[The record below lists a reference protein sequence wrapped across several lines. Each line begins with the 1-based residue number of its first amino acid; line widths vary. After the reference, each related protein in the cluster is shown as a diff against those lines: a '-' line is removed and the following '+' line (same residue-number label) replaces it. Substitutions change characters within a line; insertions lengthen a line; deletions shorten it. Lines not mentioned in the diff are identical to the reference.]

1 MASRPP
7 PRRRASATTAAR
19 PASAAASPASRV
31 LAAVCSPPAYPIAT
45 ALAATLDISDADS
58 AARALLTAAGAEPH
72 LFGVLRALIAHE
84 FTAHAAHPAQIGR
97 AHSLVSRALGQHA
110 RRVGGPYLREV
121 LGPLVGELA
130 AAPRALEVD
139 PARMP
144 DDHAAGELTDNV
156 AALADWLGR
165 CTDALTSARSL
176 AALPTQMRAVLAEM
190 GRHADA
196 AQMERGLRTALFG
209 GYLILRFVNPAIVA
223 PESHGLLATPPSLP
237 ARTSL
242 KYAAKLLQ
250 AAANG
255 SLPPEEAFVP
265 LHETIR
271 AAQPRIAAFLVT
283 CADEP
288 AASMLTRTTTRTD
301 GGGEAAS
308 DEAASGEAA
317 SGEAAGG
324 VSATE
329 AAVAAAAAAEASFAS
344 SPREREEAG
353 RVLAKLC
360 VRNES
365 RLRGALAAEDATEL
379 FGALD
384 ALRAEAQHAQQPLR
398 CESVKGGEAAR
409 EAGRGGRSRRPS
421 ITHAAAVAR
430 AAIVSAISEGRP
442 QSAGASSAGAGAAEL
457 CCGGTAGSAAPR
469 SRRFLAFD
477 RLARRPS
484 NGGGGSSGGGS
495 SLAIRL
501 RKSMARSSRS
511 SAGLAASAPESARP
525 VWSTAESMASSHSSS
540 VDIL

>member
-1 MASRPP
+1 MWEVRQKSWQPPGRSVWPMASRPP

-301 GGGEAAS
+301 GGCEAAS

-317 SGEAAGG
+317 SGEAATG
-324 VSATE
+324 VWRMCRKRRADRRRASTGQPILSRPDGPSPGKRSNLRRSTGTPGWRGPPMRAPTPSPCGAT
-329 AAVAAAAAAEASFAS
+329 ATV
-344 SPREREEAG
+344 REGSE
-353 RVLAKLC
+353 RVDGLT
-360 VRNES
+360 VR
-365 RLRGALAAEDATEL
+365 AEDQVSTTACE
-379 FGALD
+379 D
-384 ALRAEAQHAQQPLR
+384 AYWV
-398 CESVKGGEAAR
+398 S
-409 EAGRGGRSRRPS
+409 RSRDARIRRS
-421 ITHAAAVAR
+421 VDGCLAR
-430 AAIVSAISEGRP
+430 APDYCMSYLC
-442 QSAGASSAGAGAAEL
+442 AAT
-457 CCGGTAGSAAPR
+457 C
-469 SRRFLAFD
+469 D
-477 RLARRPS
+477 
-484 NGGGGSSGGGS
+484 
-495 SLAIRL
+495 
-501 RKSMARSSRS
+501 
-511 SAGLAASAPESARP
+511 AASTRR
-525 VWSTAESMASSHSSS
+525 
-540 VDIL
+540 